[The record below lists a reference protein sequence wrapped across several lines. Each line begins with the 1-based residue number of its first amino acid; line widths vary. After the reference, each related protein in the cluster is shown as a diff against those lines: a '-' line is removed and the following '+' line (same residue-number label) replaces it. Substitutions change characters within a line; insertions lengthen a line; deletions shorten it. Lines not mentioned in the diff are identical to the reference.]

1 MYHRGSKRLSFESP
15 FLATPGLKLLGVLNK
30 DLDEYRIPKA
40 CRLKMTPED
49 IKRAKQVLKEPFV
62 KSNPRWVGDIE
73 LMISR
78 KEKAEIQALASHGFE
93 FLADTYLPTK
103 LESGDWI

>member
-1 MYHRGSKRLSFESP
+1 MKISP
-15 FLATPGLKLLGVLNK
+15 V
-30 DLDEYRIPKA
+30 
-40 CRLKMTPED
+40 D

-62 KSNPRWVGDIE
+62 KSNPHWVADLE
-73 LMISR
+73 MIIQR

-103 LESGDWI
+103 LETGDLV